1 MMGYKSKFC
10 LNSIDEPVIA
20 NRACFSARLANSFI
34 FFYTNRLP
42 RLLQNFKNILR
53 ISLMLRIF
61 FDLEI
66 LKKGAMCF

>member
-1 MMGYKSKFC
+1 MVGYKSKFC
-10 LNSIDEPVIA
+10 LNSIEEPVIA
-20 NRACFSARLANSFI
+20 NRACFSARLANSF

-53 ISLMLRIF
+53 ISLILRIF
-61 FDLEI
+61 FGLEI

>member
-1 MMGYKSKFC
+1 MVGYKSKFY

-20 NRACFSARLANSFI
+20 NRACFSARLANSF

-42 RLLQNFKNILR
+42 RLWQNFKNILI

>member
-1 MMGYKSKFC
+1 MGYKSKFC

-20 NRACFSARLANSFI
+20 NRACFSARLANSF

-42 RLLQNFKNILR
+42 SRLLQNFKNILR
-53 ISLMLRIF
+53 ISLILRIF
-61 FDLEI
+61 FGLEI

>member
-20 NRACFSARLANSFI
+20 NRACFSARLANSF

>member
-1 MMGYKSKFC
+1 MVGYKSKFC

-20 NRACFSARLANSFI
+20 NRSSLLQCKVSKLF

-61 FDLEI
+61 FGLEI
-66 LKKGAMCF
+66 LKKGAMCL